1 MAEAKKYKDLVS
13 QILKLTPEETHQM
26 IFEAET
32 EEEKE
37 LCFLINDYV
46 LQKKQAEVIKMG
58 VY

>member
-1 MAEAKKYKDLVS
+1 MADVKKYKDLVS
-13 QILKLTPEETHQM
+13 QILDLSPEETHQM
-26 IFEAET
+26 IFDAET

-46 LQKKQAEVIKMG
+46 LQRRQAEVIKMG